1 MEYARTLSFIVKLVF
16 LKRTVLTFVGSQII
30 STIVGF
36 ANCVQSTTLD
46 VQKFC
51 DEIKKRENGLKRF
64 EEDIYVRMGSILN
77 YKGSAQ
83 KSCSLCLFN

>member
-1 MEYARTLSFIVKLVF
+1 MSEETSLEYAKTLSFIAKLVF

-30 STIVGF
+30 SAIVGF

-51 DEIKKRENGLKRF
+51 VEIKKEK
-64 EEDIYVRMGSILN
+64 MG
-77 YKGSAQ
+77 
-83 KSCSLCLFN
+83 